1 MTTANPRASQ
11 QGGAA
16 PDDIEDVGTF
26 QVLVSY
32 YDGEDFDGDWRWG
45 ADCPAV
51 GVATDG
57 RTREEA
63 LEMIKDA
70 IQCHLSEYPPGEFPL
85 RSDDA
90 MAEACAEYEAEGWGG
105 YTLDCVTISGPNPY
119 R

>member
-1 MTTANPRASQ
+1 MTSANPRAAHHES
-11 QGGAA
+11 AA
-16 PDDIEDVGTF
+16 SDDIEDVGTF

-32 YDGEDFDGDWRWG
+32 YDREDFNGDWRWG

-51 GVATDG
+51 GCATDG

-70 IQCHLSEYPPGEFPL
+70 IQCHLSDYPPGEFPL
-85 RSDDA
+85 RPDDA
-90 MAEACAEYEAEGWGG
+90 MAEACAEYEAEGWGE
-105 YTLDCVTISGPNPY
+105 YTLDWVTISGPNPY

>member
-1 MTTANPRASQ
+1 MTSANTHASQ
-11 QGGAA
+11 QDDAA
-16 PDDIEDVGTF
+16 SDSIEDIGTF

-51 GVATDG
+51 GCATDG

-70 IQCHLSEYPPGEFPL
+70 IQCHLSDYPPGQFPL

-90 MAEACAEYEAEGWGG
+90 MAEACAEYEAEGWGE
-105 YTLDCVTISGPNPY
+105 YTLDWVTISGPNPY

>member
-1 MTTANPRASQ
+1 MTSANTNAFQ
-11 QGGAA
+11 QVAA
-16 PDDIEDVGTF
+16 PAADLEEKGTF

-32 YDGEDFDGDWRWG
+32 YDGEDFNGDWRWG

-51 GVATDG
+51 GCATDG

-70 IQCHLSEYPPGEFPL
+70 IQCHLSDYPPGQFPL

-90 MAEACAEYEAEGWGG
+90 MAEACAEYEAEEWGSTRWIG
-105 YTLDCVTISGPNPY
+105 
-119 R
+119 

>member
-1 MTTANPRASQ
+1 MTTADARSPEP
-11 QGGAA
+11 AA
-16 PDDIEDVGTF
+16 DTAADIEDTGTF

-32 YDGEDFDGDWRWG
+32 YDAEDFKGDWRWG

-63 LEMIKDA
+63 LEMVKDA
-70 IQCHLSEYPPGEFPL
+70 IQCLLSAYPVGQYPL

-90 MAEACAEYEAEGWGG
+90 MAEACAEYEAEGWGE
-105 YTLDCVTISGPNPY
+105 YTLDSVTISGPNPY